1 MIETPKISDEQQN
14 QLRYDV
20 IKMINEYP
28 AQEQLA
34 AFRTEWDGNVYFRTK
49 NDHTVTA
56 HVAGNEKLPQPL
68 KEKLWSMMERFKQ
81 GQY

>member
-1 MIETPKISDEQQN
+1 MIQTPKISDEQQN

-28 AQEQLA
+28 EQEQLA
-34 AFRTEWDGNVYFRTK
+34 AFRNEWDGIVYFRSL
-49 NDHTVTA
+49 DEHTVTA
-56 HVAGNEKLPQPL
+56 SVAGQEKLPQPL
-68 KEKLWSMMERFKQ
+68 KEKLSGMVERFKR